1 LLQHGMEDNP
11 VAVIVVSNRVAR
23 AKSDEPIAGGLAAA
37 LIPMVK
43 ESGAIWVGSS
53 GQTADVAQ
61 TTEPFLKVEPLGTGA
76 LATVD
81 MPAKHYRG
89 YYEGFANSAL
99 WPALHSRP
107 DLIQVTAEEYA
118 SYREV
123 NAFMARALLRFTGP
137 DAAFWVH
144 DYHFLPLGAE
154 MRRLQIGRP
163 IGFFLHTP
171 WADRRAIAAVPHH
184 ADLVEA
190 MLSYDLIG
198 FQTDE
203 DRKNFEDYLEFELG
217 LSVADGTVTSRSGLT
232 HLATFP
238 IGIDVDEF
246 SARATKATTRAEVTR
261 LRASLQGAKLVLG
274 VDRLDYSKGL
284 ANRMR
289 AFDRMLET
297 APQLKRNVCFL
308 QVAVPSR
315 GNIRAY
321 RELKSELAS
330 LVGEVNGRHGEVD
343 WIPIRYLNKSF
354 SQFTLAGFYRT
365 AHVGLVT
372 PLHDGMN
379 LVAKEYVAA
388 QNPFDP
394 GVLVLSSFAGAAKE
408 LDTALLVNPHDVDGM
423 ARQIEA
429 ALAMGLDERRERW
442 HAMVGKLREC
452 SGQRWFADFLR
463 ALADTRRAPARLA
476 TSRLSKAPIVL
487 DRAGRSVQ
495 RPA

>member
-1 LLQHGMEDNP
+1 
-11 VAVIVVSNRVAR
+11 
-23 AKSDEPIAGGLAAA
+23 
-37 LIPMVK
+37 
-43 ESGAIWVGSS
+43 
-53 GQTADVAQ
+53 
-61 TTEPFLKVEPLGTGA
+61 
-76 LATVD
+76 

-89 YYEGFANSAL
+89 FYEGFANSAL

-107 DLIQVTAEEYA
+107 DLIQVTADDYT

-137 DAAFWVH
+137 DAIFWIQ
-144 DYHFLPLGAE
+144 DYHFLTLGAE

-163 IGFFLHTP
+163 VGFFLHTP
-171 WADRRAIAAVPHH
+171 WADRRTMTAVPHH
-184 ADLVEA
+184 ADLVRA

-198 FQTDE
+198 FQTE
-203 DRKNFEDYLEFELG
+203 DDQQNFEEYLQFELG
-217 LSVADGTVTSRSGLT
+217 LTVVDGAVASSSGMT

-246 SARATKATTRAEVTR
+246 ASRATKAANRPEVAR
-261 LRASLQGAKLVLG
+261 LRGSLQGAKLVLG

-289 AFDRMLET
+289 AFERMLEVE
-297 APQLKRNVCFL
+297 PQWKRNVSLL
-308 QVAVPSR
+308 QVAVPTR

-321 RELKSELAS
+321 RELKSELAG

-343 WIPIRYLNKSF
+343 WLPIRYLNKAF
-354 SQFTLAGFYRT
+354 SQLTLAGFYRV

-394 GVLVLSSFAGAAKE
+394 GVLVLSAFAGAAKQ
-408 LDTALLVNPHDVDGM
+408 LDAALLVNPHDIDGM
-423 ARQIEA
+423 ARQI
-429 ALAMGLDERRERW
+429 ALALGMRVEERRERW
-442 HAMVGKLREC
+442 HAMVRKLRA
-452 SGQRWFADFLR
+452 SSVQNWFSEFLHT
-463 ALADTRRAPARLA
+463 LADVRRTPTRLA
-476 TSRLSKAPIVL
+476 TARPAASPIVL
-487 DRAGRSVQ
+487 DIARAQ
-495 RPA
+495 RH